1 MTERNDAKSR
11 ERPSGKAKPKP
22 KPKRAPPKRQA
33 ASRNKKG
40 VVVEAERLA
49 AIVEGSDDAIISKT
63 LDGVVTSWNA
73 GATRI
78 FGYTAQEM
86 IGRPIAGIIPLDL
99 QDEERDI
106 IAKLRRG
113 EHIAHFDTI
122 RLAKDARRVAVSLSV
137 SPLRDAEGTVVGA
150 SKIARDISARKQA
163 EEALRNANEAAQQA
177 RMEAE
182 AASRAKTE
190 FLSVLSHKIRT
201 PLNSIGGFVDLL
213 TNSTELT
220 AQQRRYAG
228 LVRAANVSL
237 LTIVNDMLDFSK
249 VEAGRADS
257 DGDLFSVTA
266 LVHDTVAI
274 VAPTARAKHLALG
287 STIERGMA
295 DWVVGDQARL
305 RQVLLNLLIN
315 AVKFTDEGSVS
326 VDVRAEAGADGQER
340 VRFAIADTGVGVPP
354 EQHYRLFEQ
363 FSQAES
369 SVGPQSAGTGLGL
382 AICRRMVELM
392 SGEIGIASDVDHGT
406 TIWFTAL
413 LPRAARETRTSKTG
427 GLAEDSGASRARIL
441 VIDDIDTN
449 LEIIEAYLQDHGYHV
464 DCVSSG
470 LEAIQL
476 LEKAQYDL
484 ILMDIQMPVMDGV
497 AATKRIRALPPPIR
511 DVPIIAMT
519 GNVMPQLVRSFL
531 EAGMND
537 HVGKPIERAKLYS
550 NVRRWLPKAVGGDAQ
565 VGLEPT
571 DFDVEKF
578 EDFVGAVGSEK
589 AERIA
594 NKFLASLTGSFRSTL
609 VETQREAHALINTAG
624 SLGLD
629 SFVDA
634 CRRVAEFVP
643 SHDPERGRAAI
654 EELVAAQAA
663 ARQTLLGQVLPKL
676 QGEPLRSAG

>member
-1 MTERNDAKSR
+1 MTEKDNAKP
-11 ERPSGKAKPKP
+11 RPRPAGKAKPKN
-22 KPKRAPPKRQA
+22 KAPKRSATPRKEP
-33 ASRNKKG
+33 G
-40 VVVEAERLA
+40 VVGEAERLA
-49 AIVEGSDDAIISKT
+49 AIVEGSDDAIIAKT
-63 LDGVVTSWNA
+63 LDGIVTSWNA

-78 FGYTAQEM
+78 FGYAAEEM
-86 IGRPIAGIIPLDL
+86 IGRPIKDIIPLDL
-99 QDEERDI
+99 RDEEHEI

-122 RLAKDARRVAVSLSV
+122 RLAKDARRVAVSLTV

-177 RMEAE
+177 RLEAE
-182 AASRAKTE
+182 AANRAKTE
-190 FLSVLSHKIRT
+190 FLAVLSHKIRT
-201 PLNSIGGFVDLL
+201 PLNSISGFVDLL

-228 LVRAANVSL
+228 LVRAANASL

-249 VEAGRADS
+249 VEAGQSDS
-257 DGDLFSVTA
+257 DSRPFSLTA

-274 VAPTARAKHLALG
+274 VAPTAKAKNLAL
-287 STIERGMA
+287 SNTIEPGMA

-315 AVKFTDEGSVS
+315 AVKFTDVGSVS
-326 VDVRAEAGADGQER
+326 VDVRAEAGADSQER
-340 VRFAIADTGVGVPP
+340 IRFSIADTGVGVPP
-354 EQHYRLFEQ
+354 DQHYRLFEQ

-369 SVGPQSAGTGLGL
+369 SVSPQSAGAGLGL
-382 AICRRMVELM
+382 SICTRMVELM
-392 SGEIGIASDVDHGT
+392 NGEIGIASDVDHGT

-413 LPRAARETRTSKTG
+413 MPRAAQRTPRTG
-427 GLAEDSGASRARIL
+427 GFAEESSASKARIL

-464 DCVSSG
+464 DCVGSG

-497 AATKRIRALPPPIR
+497 TATKRIRALPPPIR

-550 NVRRWLPKAVGGDAQ
+550 NVRRWLPKAAGGDAR
-565 VGLEPT
+565 VGLEPQ
-571 DFDVEKF
+571 DFDAQRF
-578 EDFVGAVGSEK
+578 EDFVRAVGSEK

-594 NKFLASLTGSFRSTL
+594 NKFLASLTGSFKSTL

-634 CRRVAEFVP
+634 CRRVSEFVP
-643 SHDPERGRAAI
+643 SHDPERGREAI
-654 EELVAAQAA
+654 EELLAAQAT
-663 ARQTLLGQVLPKL
+663 ARQTLLTQVLPKL